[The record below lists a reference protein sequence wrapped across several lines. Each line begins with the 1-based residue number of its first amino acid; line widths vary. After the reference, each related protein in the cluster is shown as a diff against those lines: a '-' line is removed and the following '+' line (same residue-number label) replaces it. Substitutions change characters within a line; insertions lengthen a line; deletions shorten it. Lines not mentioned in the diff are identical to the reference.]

1 ELEDGLGLCEERA
14 QALGVAAGEHVGVGV
29 RRKDR
34 DVDREAR
41 PGGDGAAPRSAD
53 GALHLLGEIDSP
65 ALGGVLPGGVAVEGD
80 DRPVSESDD
89 PAAAVLYWDD
99 QPVPEPVED
108 ASVIPADQARG
119 DGLVVRVALL
129 PEVADKSVPAVRG
142 ITQPE
147 LFHRFRLDPP
157 VGDVTGDFFAALG
170 APEGLAEVEMRGV
183 VRGEEALLALL
194 LGGVAP
200 ARQLHSGTLG
210 EDPQGFDGLDS
221 VQLLEPG
228 EDVPVFATTKTVIG
242 PPIGVDGERGRLL
255 RVKRTETRIGATD
268 FLERHTLADELN
280 DVHALFDGVEV
291 PRHQAKYRARL

>member
-1 ELEDGLGLCEERA
+1 MVLVFGQCGTH
-14 QALGVAAGEHVGVGV
+14 GG
-29 RRKDR
+29 DR
-34 DVDREAR
+34 VREAGLVER
-41 PGGDGAAPRSAD
+41 DRVEVPLDDHRDALLPDGGAGGVQGVEGR
-53 GALHLLGEIDSP
+53 ALVEECCSLRVDVLP
-65 ALGGVLPGGVAVEGD
+65 ALVGAH
-80 DRPVSESDD
+80 RPASESDD

-142 ITQPE
+142 ITQPK
-147 LFHRFRLDPP
+147 LFHRFRVDPP

-255 RVKRTETRIGATD
+255 RVKRTET
-268 FLERHTLADELN
+268 
-280 DVHALFDGVEV
+280 
-291 PRHQAKYRARL
+291 